1 MRSNII
7 FVYEIVILMCQSV
20 NLSWKIVVQNAC
32 CAFAYFVAGTKIIC
46 SYNFVA
52 AACLTNQI
60 QKRVT
65 LILSD

>member
-1 MRSNII
+1 MFMRSNII

-20 NLSWKIVVQNAC
+20 NLSWKIVVQNA
-32 CAFAYFVAGTKIIC
+32 FVAGTKIIC